1 MRPASERS
9 DSEQRA
15 ENREIGNL
23 TVPALGHFPWRR
35 FFDGFRGGL
44 RLLVLLGMGVTLLM
58 SQVARSQNAYPG
70 RVAKLAEENRP
81 AAGQEQAEDLIP
93 LSVAAKTFPALRQP
107 VSIDFEEDALEE
119 ALRQVA
125 TRADLPLSYSSETV
139 EGAEPVTL
147 EKKQVPAHEV
157 FRDLLESTDLA
168 LMVSTSGHLVLTSR
182 SEAERKRVQ
191 FEREAKT
198 LQVAPVEIAK
208 IKTDQIQHIVSGTV
222 TDASSGETLP
232 GVNIRVMGTTVGTAT
247 DREGEYE
254 LEVPAPTDT
263 LRFSFVGYKSQTIP
277 IGGRSTVDVAMQPTT
292 LTGGEVVVTGY
303 SAQQKLDLTGSVD
316 VVDMESFQ
324 SMPESQ
330 ITDQLQGMVSG
341 VTVISSG
348 QPGEDPQ
355 IRIRGINTFGNNTP
369 LFVVDGLPTQSI
381 DNLNSNDVESI
392 QVLKDASAATIYGAR
407 AANGVVVIE
416 TKQGEGDMTVQFNS
430 YAGIS
435 KQPDESNPWNLLDP
449 QGRAELEWMAFRNS
463 GQEPSDP
470 QYGSGEDP
478 RLPDFILPEGAM
490 EGDPGT
496 DPSTYFLNPF
506 YTDPSQLS
514 EFHQIVRANKGGTDW
529 FDELFR
535 TAAQTKT
542 DLTVSGGSE
551 QGSYLL
557 GLGYLNEGAT
567 IRQSFLERY
576 SIRVNTRYN
585 VNDHIRI
592 GENLSYTV
600 EENKLILP
608 PNTNLGGNSAIARTF
623 RMRPIVPVRDIM
635 GNWAGSKGAGLGS
648 STNQPVSGVER
659 TRNDD
664 TLDKRLFGSAF
675 VEVSFLEDFRFRTMF
690 GGSINSGFETD
701 FQFPTY
707 EDAQNTTTS
716 SFSEGAWNHHDWTL
730 TSTLNYQHTF
740 GQNHNVTALAG
751 GEIVKQNTRFET
763 ASVDE
768 FFSFDPD
775 FVNLSNGS
783 GTKRVSSATTV
794 TSLVSQFAKVD
805 YNYRRKYFLSGTI
818 RRDGSSKL
826 LDDRYGIFPAVS
838 AGWRISE
845 EPFMDGVSW
854 LTDLK
859 IRAGWGVM
867 GNQLNVTPNNAYTL
881 FGSRQFAYD
890 ATGSNSE
897 TEQGF
902 VRSQIGAPQAKW
914 EKDKNLNI
922 GVDIAVL
929 EGQLEATIDYYR
941 KDIEDL
947 LFNPEL
953 PATAGGADPPFVNV
967 ASMLNTGVDVS
978 LRGQTEVRGVQIQ
991 GNANLTTYSNEI
1003 TSVAEGFDSFSEET
1017 RRFNAQSIV
1026 RNEVGHEMSSFYGFQ
1041 VIGFWQS
1048 EEEVEQANA
1057 QAPDGLYQPD
1067 AAPGRFRYKDV
1078 NGDGQITAADRTF
1091 LGSPNPDL
1099 TYGLNL
1105 RFSYSNWDLGVSLYG
1120 SQGAQNWNHVKWW
1133 TDFFSSFNG
1142 AKSKE
1147 ALENSWKPGADNSDA
1162 TVPIQEL
1169 ERTFSTNQ
1177 VPNSYF
1183 VEDASYLRVQNIQLG
1198 YSLPSEWIGRLGLE
1212 KLRIYAQASNVFTL
1226 TGYSNPEPEVGGENP
1241 TDVTS
1246 FAIDEGTFPTPRE
1259 FLAGVNL
1266 TF

>member
-1 MRPASERS
+1 MTFLMSRAAHSQNSHSGGVVSLAKEDR
-9 DSEQRA
+9 QVIGQKQTA
-15 ENREIGNL
+15 EN
-23 TVPALGHFPWRR
+23 
-35 FFDGFRGGL
+35 
-44 RLLVLLGMGVTLLM
+44 
-58 SQVARSQNAYPG
+58 
-70 RVAKLAEENRP
+70 
-81 AAGQEQAEDLIP
+81 LIP
-93 LSVAAKTFPALRQP
+93 LSVAAEKFPALRRT
-107 VSIDFEEDALEE
+107 VSVDLEDEALEE
-119 ALRQVA
+119 AMGQVA
-125 TRADLPLSYSSETV
+125 TQINLPLSFSSETIQ
-139 EGAEPVTL
+139 GAKSVTL
-147 EKKQVPAHEV
+147 EWKQIPAHEV
-157 FRDLLESTDLA
+157 FQALLKSTDLV

-182 SEAERKRVQ
+182 SEVKQKMTGFEEARKLHGAQVAI
-191 FEREAKT
+191 AKT
-198 LQVAPVEIAK
+198 KADQV
-208 IKTDQIQHIVSGTV
+208 QHTVSGTV
-222 TDASSGETLP
+222 TDANTGEPLP
-232 GVNIRVMGTTVGTAT
+232 GGNIRVVGTNIGTAT
-247 DREGEYE
+247 GRGGEYE
-254 LEVPAPTDT
+254 LEAPASTDT
-263 LRFSFVGYKSQTIP
+263 LRFSFVGYKSRTAP
-277 IGGRSTVDVAMQPTT
+277 IEGRSTIDVALQPTT
-292 LTGGEVVVTGY
+292 LTGGELVVTGY

-316 VVDMESFQ
+316 AVDMESFQ

-341 VTVISSG
+341 VNVISSG

-369 LFVVDGLPTQSI
+369 LFVVDGLPTESI
-381 DNLNSNDVESI
+381 DDINPNDVESI

-407 AANGVVVIE
+407 AANGVIVVE

-430 YAGIS
+430 HAGIS

-449 QGRAELEWMAFRNS
+449 QGRADLEWLAFRNS
-463 GQEPSDP
+463 GQQPSDP
-470 QYGSGEDP
+470 QYGSGEEP

-506 YTDPSQLS
+506 YSDPSQLS
-514 EFHQIVRANKGGTDW
+514 EFNQIVRANKQGTDW
-529 FDELFR
+529 FDELFE

-542 DLTVSGGSE
+542 DLTVSGGGE
-551 QGSYLL
+551 QGSYLF
-557 GLGYLNEGAT
+557 GLGYLNEQST
-567 IRQSFLERY
+567 IRQSSLERY
-576 SIRVNTRYN
+576 SLRVNTQYD

-608 PNTNLGGNSAIARTF
+608 PNSNLGGNGAIARTF
-623 RMRPIVPVRDIM
+623 RMRPIIPVRDIM

-648 STNQPVSGVER
+648 STNQPVSNVER
-659 TRNDD
+659 TRHDD
-664 TLDKRLFGSAF
+664 TLDRRLFGSAF
-675 VEVSFLEDFRFRTMF
+675 VEVSFLEDFRFKTLF
-690 GGSINSGFETD
+690 GGSINSGFEEE
-701 FQFPTY
+701 FQFPTF

-716 SFSEGAWNHHDWTL
+716 SFSEGAWNNHDWTL

-740 GQNHNVTALAG
+740 AQNHNVTALFG
-751 GEIVKQNTRFET
+751 GELVKENTRFET
-763 ASVDE
+763 ATIED
-768 FFSFDPD
+768 FFSFNPD

-783 GTKRVSSATTV
+783 GTKRVSSSTTV
-794 TSLVSQFAKVD
+794 TSLVSQFTKID
-805 YNYRRKYFLSGTI
+805 YDYQKRYFLSGSV

-826 LDDRYGIFPAVS
+826 LEDRHGIFPAVS

-845 EPFMDGVSW
+845 EPFMNGVAW

-859 IRAGWGVM
+859 IRGGWGVM
-867 GNQLNVTPNNAYTL
+867 GNQLNVNPNNAFTL

-902 VRSQIGAPQAKW
+902 VRSQIGASQAEW
-914 EKDKNLNI
+914 EKNKNLNI
-922 GVDIAVL
+922 GVDVAVL
-929 EGQLEATIDYYR
+929 EGQLEATIDYYQ
-941 KDIEDL
+941 KDVEDL
-947 LFNPEL
+947 LFNAEL
-953 PATAGGADPPFVNV
+953 PGTAGGADPPFINV
-967 ASMLNTGVDVS
+967 ASMENTGVDVS
-978 LRGQTEVRGVQIQ
+978 LRGETEVRGVQIR
-991 GNANLTTYSNEI
+991 GNANITTYNNEI
-1003 TSVAEGFDSFSEET
+1003 TSVAEGVNSFSEET

-1026 RNEVGHEMSSFYGFQ
+1026 RNEVGHEMSSYFGFQ
-1041 VIGFWQS
+1041 VAGLWQS
-1048 EEEVEQANA
+1048 QEEIDQANA
-1057 QAPDGLYQPD
+1057 QAPDGLFQPD

-1078 NGDGQITAADRTF
+1078 NGDGEITAADRTF

-1105 RFSYSNWDLGVSLYG
+1105 RFAYSNWDLGVSLFG

-1169 ERTFSTNQ
+1169 ERTFSTNE

-1183 VEDASYLRVQNIQLG
+1183 VEDASYLRVQNIRIG
-1198 YSLPSEWIGRLGLE
+1198 YSLPTRWISQLGLE
-1212 KLRIYAQASNVFTL
+1212 KLRIYAKAVNVFTL

-1259 FLAGVNL
+1259 FLGGVNL